1 MASPQKEA
9 PVVAQRRSGLPES
22 KGREFDELHGKYEIT
37 DAVVEAFEFSVG
49 NAKLSEANFEKF
61 KKYCMSR
68 AEPKKVMPT
77 PLTKKRPSSDFLT
90 PAPQVKKEK
99 VTIWSPGLPSPPTGG
114 GDRQGAKV

>member
-49 NAKLSEANFEKF
+49 NGTLSAANFEKF
-61 KKYCMSR
+61 KKYVPKH
-68 AEPKKVMPT
+68 AEPKKLMPT
-77 PLTKKRPSSDFLT
+77 PMTKKRPSSDFLT

-99 VTIWSPGLPSPPTGG
+99 VTIWSPGLESTPG
-114 GDRQGAKV
+114 GDRQGTKV